1 MKYLVLLSGI
11 SLSVLAAFLS
21 VLGMLAIFPG
31 SPLIIGS
38 VIASIEF
45 SKYVTAKWLHTSWSW
60 LTLRYKIAASTILL
74 VLMLL
79 TSMSIFGYFSKQHLE
94 NNTNTGEIS
103 AQIEIINSKIEL
115 ETQTIIT
122 SKKSIEQL
130 NTVVDQVVARSDK
143 ESSIIRANKLRNSQK
158 AERKELLESINT
170 SNTAIQKLNTEK
182 FPLESENR
190 KLEVEVGPLKYIAS
204 LIYDDVNSDVL
215 EKSVRWVII
224 LIVLVFDPLAILML
238 LAFSM
243 RPPEIKTLVQEPKIL
258 KENPLSKLE
267 KSNRVKENIPEKI
280 KPDVVIEYPE
290 SEKSPQIISTE
301 VDETQDDISI
311 STTHDGLVRL
321 KSGQFE
327 NLK

>member
-45 SKYVTAKWLHTSWSW
+45 SKYVTASWLHSSWAW
-60 LTLRYKIAASTILL
+60 LSLRYKIAASTILI

-94 NNTNTGEIS
+94 NNTDTGEIS

-115 ETQTIIT
+115 ETQTILA

-170 SNTAIQKLNTEK
+170 ANTAIQKLNTEK

-204 LIYDDVNSDVL
+204 LIYDDVNADVL

-238 LAFSM
+238 LAFGM
-243 RPPEIKTLVQEPKIL
+243 KPPEVKKEIV
-258 KENPLSKLE
+258 KENPLAKLE

-301 VDETQDDISI
+301 VDDTQDDISI